1 MKGKFDWRAAYFNVV
16 SLVAIIFFL
25 FAAVSAGQG
34 LLRMAFPKLSLASYE
49 WETVESYQAF
59 KMRDGG
65 SMAPVKRP
73 GPDQPDTVR
82 ATPTDEEMRQS
93 WEDHRRLAVEGE
105 RRRGL
110 WGLLESLVT
119 IFVAVPVL
127 LFHRR
132 AARRLRV
139 DVEETVGQ

>member
-16 SLVAIIFFL
+16 SLVAILFFL

-49 WETVESYQAF
+49 WETVESYQAY
-59 KMRDGG
+59 KMREGA

-73 GPDQPDTVR
+73 GPELVDTLHP
-82 ATPTDEEMRQS
+82 APTEAEMRQA

-119 IFVAVPVL
+119 IVIAVPVL
-127 LFHRR
+127 IFHRR
-132 AARRLRV
+132 AARRLKAEPEV
-139 DVEETVGQ
+139 AES